1 MSVIYI
7 VLPLAL
13 IAAAGAVAAFVW
25 AVRTG
30 QFDDLATPRVR
41 MLYDDEDG
49 SVPSRP
55 RDETTPRDGMD
66 CPLTDGG
73 SG

>member
-7 VLPLAL
+7 VLPLAI

-49 SVPSRP
+49 SVPGCP
-55 RDETTPRDGMD
+55 RDEATSRDGMD
-66 CPLTDGG
+66 CPTTEGG